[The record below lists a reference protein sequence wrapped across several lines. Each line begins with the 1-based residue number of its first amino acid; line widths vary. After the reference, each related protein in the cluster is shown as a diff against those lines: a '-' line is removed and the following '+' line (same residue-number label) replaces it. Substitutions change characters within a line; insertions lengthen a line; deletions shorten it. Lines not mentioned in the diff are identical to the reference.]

1 MDNLI
6 CILKLKT
13 QRISKDNYKT
23 KYEAISYNGLKKDN
37 PMFLVKYFES
47 LITFEW
53 FYFKIF
59 KIWIIIYDYNVKN
72 KLKII
77 YNFYKILLKYLTI
90 KVKNNYLIILL
101 AIKYIMGCGS
111 SNF

>member
-1 MDNLI
+1 M
-6 CILKLKT
+6 C
-13 QRISKDNYKT
+13 
-23 KYEAISYNGLKKDN
+23 
-37 PMFLVKYFES
+37 
-47 LITFEW
+47 
-53 FYFKIF
+53 
-59 KIWIIIYDYNVKN
+59 VKN